1 MARYTGPATKKSRRL
16 GVDLKGGDKNFDKRP
31 YPPGQHGRGRIKE
44 SDYLLQLREKQKARF
59 WYGVQEKQFRK
70 YYAEAAR
77 RAGLTGENLLI
88 LLESRLD
95 NIVYRGGFARTR
107 RESRQLVTHRHVLV
121 NGKITNIPSYQVSP
135 GDEIVIKEK
144 SRQSHQAIVGSIEV
158 FGVRDVPGYLQTDLD
173 AYKISVTDLPIRSQI
188 DAPVTEQLIV
198 ELYSK

>member
-31 YPPGQHGRGRIKE
+31 YPPGEHGRGRVKE
-44 SDYLLQLREKQKARF
+44 TDYLLQLREKQKARF
-59 WYGVQEKQFRK
+59 WYGVQEKQFRR
-70 YYAEAAR
+70 YYKEAAR
-77 RAGLTGENLLI
+77 RDGLTGENLLV

-107 RESRQLVTHRHVLV
+107 RESRQLVSHRHVLV
-121 NGKITNIPSYQVSP
+121 NGRITNIPSFQVSP

-144 SRQSHQAIVGSIEV
+144 SRDAQAIVGSLEL
-158 FGVRDVPGYLQTDLD
+158 FGGRDIPGYLDTNTDEYKITVRDVP
-173 AYKISVTDLPIRSQI
+173 VRSQI
-188 DAPVTEQLIV
+188 DCPVTEQLIV

>member
-31 YPPGQHGRGRIKE
+31 YPPGEHGRGRVKE

-59 WYGVQEKQFRK
+59 WYGVQEKQFRR
-70 YYAEAAR
+70 YYKEAAR
-77 RAGLTGENLLI
+77 QGGLTGENLLV

-107 RESRQLVTHRHVLV
+107 RESRQLVSHRHVLV
-121 NGKITNIPSYQVSP
+121 NGQITNIPSYQVSP

-144 SRQSHQAIVGSIEV
+144 SRGAQAIVGSLEL
-158 FGVRDVPGYLQTDLD
+158 FGARDIPGYLDTNTDEFKITVRDVP
-173 AYKISVTDLPIRSQI
+173 VRSQI
-188 DAPVTEQLIV
+188 DCPVTEQLIV

>member
-31 YPPGQHGRGRIKE
+31 YPPGEHGRGRVKE
-44 SDYLLQLREKQKARF
+44 TDYLLQLREKQKARF
-59 WYGVQEKQFRK
+59 WYGVQEKQFRR
-70 YYAEAAR
+70 YYKEAAR
-77 RAGLTGENLLI
+77 RDGLTGENLLV

-107 RESRQLVTHRHVLV
+107 RESRQLVSHRHVLV
-121 NGKITNIPSYQVSP
+121 NGRITNVPSYQVSP

-144 SRQSHQAIVGSIEV
+144 SREAQAIVGSLEL
-158 FGVRDVPGYLQTDLD
+158 FGGREIPGYLDTNTDE
-173 AYKISVTDLPIRSQI
+173 YKITVRDLPVRSQI
-188 DAPVTEQLIV
+188 DCPVTEQLIV

>member
-31 YPPGQHGRGRIKE
+31 YPPGEHGRGRVRDSE
-44 SDYLLQLREKQKARF
+44 YRNQLQEKQKARF
-59 WYGVQEKQFRK
+59 WYGVQEKQFRR
-70 YYAEAAR
+70 YYKEAAR
-77 RAGLTGENLLI
+77 REGLTGENLLI
-88 LLESRLD
+88 MLECRLD

-107 RESRQLVTHRHVLV
+107 RESRQLVSHRHVLV
-121 NGKITNIPSYQVSP
+121 NGRITNIPSYSVSP

-144 SRQSHQAIVGSIEV
+144 SRQAQAIVGSLEV
-158 FGVRDVPGYLQTDLD
+158 FGARDVPGYLSTDVD
-173 AYKISVTDLPIRSQI
+173 AYKITVNDVPVRSQI

>member
-31 YPPGQHGRGRIKE
+31 YPPGEHGRGRVKE
-44 SDYLLQLREKQKARF
+44 TDYLLQLREKQKARF
-59 WYGVQEKQFRK
+59 WYGVQEKQFRR
-70 YYAEAAR
+70 YYKEAAR
-77 RAGLTGENLLI
+77 RDGLTGENLLV

-107 RESRQLVTHRHVLV
+107 RESRQLVSHRHVLV
-121 NGKITNIPSYQVSP
+121 NGRITNIPSYQVSP

-144 SRQSHQAIVGSIEV
+144 SRDAQAIVGSLEL
-158 FGVRDVPGYLQTDLD
+158 FGGRDIPGYLDTNTDEYKITVRDVP
-173 AYKISVTDLPIRSQI
+173 VRSQI
-188 DAPVTEQLIV
+188 DCPVTEQLIV